1 MKKMNF
7 EKYMTERAKPLQA
20 SGIREMFKLMAD
32 PAVISLAGGSPDPAL
47 FPNEELSE
55 IAADVLKNNGTKALA
70 YGTTDGYAPLKD
82 ELLKRAAKVGAVAEN
97 DKIII
102 TTGGQ
107 QGLDLAARVVVEDN
121 EDIVVEAPSF
131 VGTLNSLRSVRA
143 NLIGVPMDNDGMNM
157 ECLEETLK
165 TNRVKLIYTI
175 PNFQNPTG
183 ITMSL
188 EKRRKMLELAK
199 KYDCLIM
206 EDNPYGDLRFAGE
219 YVPTIKS
226 LDNEGRV
233 IYVSSMSKIL
243 SPGLRVGYIVCAA
256 ELCDKI
262 EIMKQVNDVHTPC
275 LTQMIA
281 CEFLKRY
288 DIDGHIEKACA
299 VYGRKCAFMLDCME
313 KYFPKDKGIEWTKPQ
328 GGLFIMVTCPDSIDA
343 AELSLEAVKQYKV
356 AFVPNN
362 NFAVDMDKRTSSFRL
377 NYSTMPEEKIEEGI
391 KAVGALLAEKLK

>member
-1 MKKMNF
+1 MNF
-7 EKYMTERAKPLQA
+7 EKYYTNRAKPLKA

-32 PAVISLAGGSPDPAL
+32 PAVISLAGGAPDPAL
-47 FPNEELSE
+47 FPNEELGK
-55 IAADVLKNNGTKALA
+55 IAEEVLRENGTKALA
-70 YGTTDGYAPLKD
+70 YGTTDGYAPLK
-82 ELLKRAAKVGAVAEN
+82 EALLERARKVGAVAEG
-97 DKIII
+97 DKIIV

-143 NLIGVPMDNDGMNM
+143 NLIGVPMDDDGMNM
-157 ECLEETLK
+157 ESLEETLK
-165 TNRVKLIYTI
+165 TRKVKLIYTI

-188 EKRRKMLELAK
+188 EKRKKMLELAK

-206 EDNPYGDLRFAGE
+206 EDNPYGDLRFGGE

-226 LDNEGRV
+226 LDTEGRV

-243 SPGLRVGYIVCAA
+243 SPGLRVGYIVCRA

-288 DIDGHIEKACA
+288 NIDDYIKKACE
-299 VYGRKCAFMLDCME
+299 VYGRKCRFMLSCMD
-313 KYFPKDKGIEWTKPQ
+313 KYFPKGIQWTKPE
-328 GGLFIMVTCPDSIDA
+328 GGLFILVTCPDTIDA
-343 AELSLEAVKQYKV
+343 VKLSEIAIKEYKV
-356 AFVPNN
+356 AFVPSN
-362 NFAVDMDKRTSSFRL
+362 NFATDMSAKTSSFRL
-377 NYSTMPEEKIEEGI
+377 NYSTMPEDKIEEGI
-391 KAVGALLAEKLK
+391 KAVGAMLTDMLK

>member
-1 MKKMNF
+1 MDFN
-7 EKYMTERAKPLQA
+7 KYYAKRAKPLQA
-20 SGIREMFKLMAD
+20 SGIREMFKLMTD
-32 PAVISLAGGSPDPAL
+32 HAVISLAGGSPDPNL
-47 FPNEELSE
+47 FPTEELSE
-55 IAADVLKNNGTKALA
+55 IAADVLKNSGKTALA
-70 YGTTDGYAPLKD
+70 YGTTDGYGPLKE
-82 ELLKRAAKVGAVAEN
+82 ELKKRAEKVNSFSEE

-107 QGLDLAARVVVEDN
+107 QGLDLTARVVIDDG

-143 NLIGVPMDNDGMNM
+143 NLVGVPMEQDGMNM
-157 ECLEETLK
+157 EKLEETLK
-165 TNRVKLIYTI
+165 NRKVKLIYTI

-188 EKRRKMLELAK
+188 EKRKKMLELAE

-206 EDNPYGDLRFAGE
+206 EDNPYGDLRFDGE

-226 LDNEGRV
+226 LDTEGRV
-233 IYVSSMSKIL
+233 IYVSSLSKIL
-243 SPGLRVGYIVCAA
+243 SPGMRVGYIVCRG

-288 DIDGHIEKACA
+288 DIEKYIKRACE
-299 VYGRKCAFMLDCME
+299 VYGKKCRFMLSCME
-313 KYFPKDKGIEWTKPQ
+313 KYFPKCVKWTKPC
-328 GGLFIMVTCPDSIDA
+328 GGLFIHVTCPESVD
-343 AELSLEAVKQYKV
+343 AVKLSEIAIKKYNV
-356 AFVPNN
+356 AFVPSN
-362 NFAVDMDKRTSSFRL
+362 NFATDMNAKTSSFRL
-377 NYSTMPEEKIEEGI
+377 NYSTMPEEKIEEGV
-391 KAVGALLAEKLK
+391 KAIGAMLTDILG

>member
-1 MKKMNF
+1 MNF
-7 EKYMTERAKPLQA
+7 EKYYTKRAKPLRA

-32 PAVISLAGGSPDPAL
+32 PAVISLAGGSPDPEL
-47 FPNEELSE
+47 FPTEELAE
-55 IAADVLKNNGTKALA
+55 IAADVLKNDGKKALA
-70 YGTTDGYAPLKD
+70 YGTTDGYAPLKE
-82 ELLKRAAKVGAVAEN
+82 ELAKRAKKINSFSEN
-97 DKIII
+97 DKIIV

-107 QGLDLAARVVVEDN
+107 QGLDLAARVVVEDD

-143 NLIGVPMDNDGMNM
+143 NLIGVPMEDDGMDM
-157 ECLEETLK
+157 EKLEETLK
-165 TNRVKLIYTI
+165 NNKVKLIYTI

-188 EKRRKMLELAK
+188 EKRKKMLELAK

-226 LDNEGRV
+226 LDSEGRV

-243 SPGLRVGYIVCAA
+243 SPGLRVGYVVCNA

-262 EIMKQVNDVHTPC
+262 EIVKQVNDVHTPC

-288 DIDGHIEKACA
+288 DIEEHIKKACE
-299 VYGRKCAFMLDCME
+299 VYGRKCRFMLDCMD
-313 KYFPKDKGIEWTKPQ
+313 KYFPEGVTWTHPE
-328 GGLFIMVTCPDSIDA
+328 GGLFILVTCPDSIDA
-343 AELSLEAVKQYKV
+343 AELSIEAVKQYKV

-362 NFAVDMDKRTSSFRL
+362 NFTTDMNAKTSKFRL

-391 KAVGALLAEKLK
+391 KAIGELLAKKLK

>member
-1 MKKMNF
+1 MNY
-7 EKYMTERAKPLQA
+7 EKYYTKRAKPLQA

-32 PAVISLAGGSPDPAL
+32 PAVISLAGGSPDPEL
-47 FPNEELSE
+47 FPTEELSE
-55 IAADVLKNNGTKALA
+55 IAADILKNDGKKALA
-70 YGTTDGYAPLKD
+70 YGTTDGYAPLKE
-82 ELLKRAAKVGAVAEN
+82 ELKKRAEKVNSFDSE

-107 QGLDLAARVVVEDN
+107 QGLDLTARVLVEDN

-143 NLIGVPMDNDGMNM
+143 NLIGVPMDDDGMNM
-157 ECLEETLK
+157 EKLEETLK
-165 TNRVKLIYTI
+165 NNRVKLIYTI

-188 EKRRKMLELAK
+188 EKRQKMLELAR

-206 EDNPYGDLRFAGE
+206 EDNPYGDLRFSGE
-219 YVPTIKS
+219 PVPTIKS
-226 LDNEGRV
+226 LDEEGRV
-233 IYVSSMSKIL
+233 VYVSSMSKIL
-243 SPGLRVGYIVCAA
+243 SPGMRIGYIVARA

-288 DIDGHIEKACA
+288 NIDDYIKRACE
-299 VYGRKCAFMLDCME
+299 VYGRKCRFMLECMD
-313 KYFPKDKGIEWTKPQ
+313 KYFPKDVKWTHPE
-328 GGLFIMVTCPDSIDA
+328 GGLFILVTCPDKIDA
-343 AELSLEAVKQYKV
+343 AELSLEAVKNYKV

-362 NFAVDMDKRTSSFRL
+362 NFATDMSAKTSGFRL
-377 NYSTMPEEKIEEGI
+377 NYSTMPEDKIEEGI
-391 KAVGALLAEKLK
+391 KAIGKMLTEKLK

>member
-1 MKKMNF
+1 MNF
-7 EKYMTERAKPLQA
+7 ENYYTNRAKPLQA

-32 PAVISLAGGSPDPAL
+32 PAVISLAGGSPDPDL
-47 FPNEELSE
+47 FPTEELSE
-55 IAADVLKNNGTKALA
+55 IAADILKNDGKKALA
-70 YGTTDGYAPLKD
+70 YGTTDGYGPLKD
-82 ELLKRAAKVGAVAEN
+82 ELKKRAEKVNSFSDE

-143 NLIGVPMDNDGMNM
+143 NLIGVPMDSDGMNM
-157 ECLEETLK
+157 EKLEETLK
-165 TNRVKLIYTI
+165 SRKVKLIYTI

-188 EKRRKMLELAK
+188 EKRKKLLELAA

-206 EDNPYGDLRFAGE
+206 EDNPYGDLRFGGE

-226 LDNEGRV
+226 LDTEGRV

-243 SPGLRVGYIVCAA
+243 SPGLRIGYIVCRA

-288 DIDGHIEKACA
+288 NIDDYIKKSCE
-299 VYGRKCAFMLDCME
+299 VYGRKCRFMLDCMD
-313 KYFPKDKGIEWTKPQ
+313 KYFPKGIEWTKPD
-328 GGLFIMVTCPDSIDA
+328 GGLFILVTCPDTIDA
-343 AELSLEAVKQYKV
+343 VELSRIAIKEYKV
-356 AFVPNN
+356 AFVPSN
-362 NFAVDMDKRTSSFRL
+362 NFATDMNAKTSSFRL
-377 NYSTMPEEKIEEGI
+377 NYSTMPEDKIEEGI
-391 KAVGALLAEKLK
+391 KAVGAMLTDMLK

>member
-1 MKKMNF
+1 MNF
-7 EKYMTERAKPLQA
+7 ENYYTNRAKPLQA

-32 PAVISLAGGSPDPAL
+32 PAVISLAGGSPDPDL
-47 FPNEELSE
+47 FPTEELAE
-55 IAADVLKNNGTKALA
+55 IAADVLKNDGKKALA
-70 YGTTDGYAPLKD
+70 YGTTDGYGPLKE
-82 ELLKRAAKVGAVAEN
+82 ELKKRAQKVDSFTDE

-107 QGLDLAARVVVEDN
+107 QGLDLAARVVVDDD

-143 NLIGVPMDNDGMNM
+143 NLIGVPMDSDGMNM
-157 ECLEETLK
+157 EKLEETLK
-165 TNRVKLIYTI
+165 TRKVKLIYTI

-188 EKRRKMLELAK
+188 EKRMKLLELAK

-206 EDNPYGDLRFAGE
+206 EDNPYGDLRFGGE

-226 LDNEGRV
+226 LDTEGRV

-243 SPGLRVGYIVCAA
+243 SPGLRIGYIVCRA

-288 DIDGHIEKACA
+288 NIDDYIKKACD
-299 VYGRKCAFMLDCME
+299 VYGRKCRFMLDCMD
-313 KYFPKDKGIEWTKPQ
+313 KYFPKGIEWTKPD
-328 GGLFIMVTCPDSIDA
+328 GGLFILVTCPDTIDTV
-343 AELSLEAVKQYKV
+343 ELSRIAIKEYKV
-356 AFVPNN
+356 AFVPSN
-362 NFAVDMDKRTSSFRL
+362 NFATDMSAKTSSFRL
-377 NYSTMPEEKIEEGI
+377 NYSTMPEDKIEEGI
-391 KAVGALLAEKLK
+391 KAVGAMLTDMLK

>member
-1 MKKMNF
+1 MNF
-7 EKYMTERAKPLQA
+7 EKYMTMRAKPLAA

-32 PAVISLAGGSPDPAL
+32 PSVISLAGGSPDPNL
-47 FPNEELSE
+47 FPTEELSE
-55 IAADVLKNNGTKALA
+55 IAADILKNSGKQALA
-70 YGTTDGYAPLKD
+70 YGTTDGYAPLKE
-82 ELLKRAAKVGAVAEN
+82 ELKKRAEKVNSFGEN

-143 NLIGVPMDNDGMNM
+143 NLVGVPMDPDGMNM
-157 ECLEETLK
+157 QALEETLRSR
-165 TNRVKLIYTI
+165 RVKLIYTI

-188 EKRRKMLELAK
+188 EKRKQMLALAK

-206 EDNPYGDLRFAGE
+206 EDNPYGDLRFAGDA
-219 YVPTIKS
+219 VPTIKS
-226 LDNEGRV
+226 LDTEGRV

-243 SPGLRVGYIVCAA
+243 SPGLRIGYVVCSA

-288 DIDGHIEKACA
+288 DIEEYIKRACS
-299 VYGRKCAFMLDCME
+299 VYGAKCRFMLECMD
-313 KYFPKDKGIEWTKPQ
+313 KYFPKGIEWTRPE
-328 GGLFIMVTCPDSIDA
+328 GGLFILVTCPDSIDA
-343 AELSLEAVKQYKV
+343 AELSIEAIKKYKV
-356 AFVPNN
+356 AFVPSN
-362 NFAVDMDKRTSSFRL
+362 NFATDMQAKTSSFRL
-377 NYSTMPEEKIEEGI
+377 NYSTMPEDKIEEGI
-391 KAVGALLAEKLK
+391 KAIGAMLSEKLR

>member
-1 MKKMNF
+1 MDF
-7 EKYMTERAKPLQA
+7 EKYMTKRAKPLHA

-32 PAVISLAGGSPDPAL
+32 PAIISLAGGSPDPDL
-47 FPNEELSE
+47 FPAEELSE
-55 IAADVLKNNGTKALA
+55 IAAEILKNDGKKALA
-70 YGTTDGYAPLKD
+70 YGTTDGYAPLKE
-82 ELLKRAAKVGAVAEN
+82 ELFKRCEKIGAASGD

-107 QGLDLAARVVVEDN
+107 QGLDLAARVVVEDD

-143 NLIGVPMDNDGMNM
+143 NLIGVQMDADGMNM
-157 ECLEETLK
+157 ESLEETLK
-165 TNRVKLIYTI
+165 NGKVKLIYTI

-188 EKRRKMLELAK
+188 EKRKKMLELAK

-206 EDNPYGDLRFAGE
+206 EDNPYGELRFAGE
-219 YVPTIKS
+219 SVPTIKS
-226 LDNEGRV
+226 LDDEGRV

-243 SPGLRVGYIVCAA
+243 SPGLRIGYIVCSA

-281 CEFLKRY
+281 YEFLKKC
-288 DIDGHIEKACA
+288 DVEAHIKKACE
-299 VYGRKCAFMLDCME
+299 VYGRKCRFMLDCMD
-313 KYFPKDKGIEWTKPQ
+313 KYFPKNVEWTKPE
-328 GGLFIMVTCPDSIDA
+328 GGLFIHVTCPDSIDA
-343 AELSLEAVKQYKV
+343 AELSIEAIKKYKV
-356 AFVPNN
+356 AFVPSN
-362 NFAVDMDKRTSSFRL
+362 NFATDMEAKTSSFRL

-391 KAVGALLAEKLK
+391 KAIGVMLTDKLN

>member
-1 MKKMNF
+1 MDF
-7 EKYMTERAKPLQA
+7 EKYMTMRAKPLHA

-32 PAVISLAGGSPDPAL
+32 PAVISLAGGSPDPDL
-47 FPNEELSE
+47 FPTEELSE
-55 IAADVLKNNGTKALA
+55 IAADVLKNNGKKALA
-70 YGTTDGYAPLKD
+70 YGTTDGYAPLKE
-82 ELLKRAAKVGAVAEN
+82 ELLKRAKMANSVGEN

-107 QGLDLAARVVVEDN
+107 QGLDLAARVVVEDD

-143 NLIGVPMDNDGMNM
+143 NLIGVPMDSDGMNM
-157 ECLEETLK
+157 EKLEETLQNHK
-165 TNRVKLIYTI
+165 VKLIYTI

-188 EKRRKMLELAK
+188 EKRKKMLELAK

-206 EDNPYGDLRFAGE
+206 EDNPYGDLRFSGE
-219 YVPTIKS
+219 TVPTIKS
-226 LDNEGRV
+226 LDTEGRV

-243 SPGLRVGYIVCAA
+243 SPGLRIGYIVCDSV
-256 ELCDKI
+256 LCDKI

-281 CEFLKRY
+281 CEFLKRC
-288 DIDGHIEKACA
+288 DVQAHIKKACEI
-299 VYGRKCAFMLDCME
+299 YGKKCRFMLECME
-313 KYFPKDKGIEWTKPQ
+313 KYFPKGIKWTKPE
-328 GGLFIMVTCPDSIDA
+328 GGLFILVTCPDSIDA
-343 AELSLEAVKQYKV
+343 AELSVEAIKKYKV
-356 AFVPNN
+356 AFVPSN
-362 NFAVDMDKRTSSFRL
+362 NFATDMQAKTSSFRL

-391 KAVGALLAEKLK
+391 KAIGTLLTEKLK

>member
-1 MKKMNF
+1 MDF
-7 EKYMTERAKPLQA
+7 EKYYTNRAKPLQA

-32 PAVISLAGGSPDPAL
+32 PAVISLAGGSPDPDL
-47 FPNEELSE
+47 FPTEELSE
-55 IAADVLKNNGTKALA
+55 IAADILKNDGKKALA
-70 YGTTDGYAPLKD
+70 YGTTDGYAPLKE
-82 ELLKRAAKVGAVAEN
+82 ELKKRAEKINSFSPE

-107 QGLDLAARVVVEDN
+107 QGLDLTARVVVEDN

-143 NLIGVPMDNDGMNM
+143 NLIGVPMDDDGMNM

-165 TNRVKLIYTI
+165 NNKVKLIYTI

-188 EKRRKMLELAK
+188 EKRKKMLELAK

-219 YVPTIKS
+219 AVPTIKS
-226 LDNEGRV
+226 LDTEGRV

-243 SPGLRVGYIVCAA
+243 SPGLRVGYVVCRA

-288 DIDGHIEKACA
+288 NIDDYIKRACE
-299 VYGRKCAFMLDCME
+299 VYGRKCRFMLDCMD
-313 KYFPKDKGIEWTKPQ
+313 KYFPKSVKWTHPE
-328 GGLFIMVTCPDSIDA
+328 GGLFILVTCPEEIDA
-343 AELSLEAVKQYKV
+343 AALSLEAVKNYKV

-362 NFAVDMDKRTSSFRL
+362 NFATDMSKKTNGFRL
-377 NYSTMPEEKIEEGI
+377 NYSTMPEDKIEEGI
-391 KAVGALLAEKLK
+391 KAIGAMLSEKLK

>member
-1 MKKMNF
+1 MNY
-7 EKYMTERAKPLQA
+7 EKYMTKRAKPLKA

-32 PAVISLAGGSPDPAL
+32 PAVISLAGGSPDPEL
-47 FPNEELSE
+47 FPTDKLSE
-55 IAADVLKNNGTKALA
+55 IAADVLKNDGKKALA
-70 YGTTDGYAPLKD
+70 YGTTDGYGPLKE
-82 ELLKRAAKVGAVAEN
+82 ELLKRAEKVGAVKDG

-143 NLIGVPMDNDGMNM
+143 NLIGVPMDSDGMNM
-157 ECLEETLK
+157 ESLEETLK
-165 TNRVKLIYTI
+165 NNKVKLIYTI

-188 EKRRKMLELAK
+188 EKRKKMLELAK

-226 LDNEGRV
+226 LDTEGRV

-281 CEFLKRY
+281 YEFLKRY
-288 DIDGHIEKACA
+288 DIEEHIKKASE
-299 VYGRKCAFMLDCME
+299 VYGRKCRFMLECMD
-313 KYFPKDKGIEWTKPQ
+313 KYFPNDKGISWTKPE
-328 GGLFIMVTCPDSIDA
+328 GGLFILVTCPEAIDA
-343 AELSLEAVKQYKV
+343 AELSIEAVKKYKV
-356 AFVPNN
+356 AFVPSN
-362 NFAVDMDKRTSSFRL
+362 NFATDMDEKTSSFRL

-391 KAVGALLAEKLK
+391 KAIGAMLTEKLK